1 MTIHVNVNGS
11 GGTAKSIIN
20 IKIVDLDKNPSTN
33 PVTDDR
39 NDTFSYVPIPRR
51 EEKTNVYGVLGGRN
65 IGYGIVLEKTQDIKR
80 LLGVYYEQNVTTE
93 KYEDYDWE
101 RWIVFGDE

>member
-1 MTIHVNVNGS
+1 MFWIYS
-11 GGTAKSIIN
+11 GTAKSIIN

-39 NDTFSYVPIPRR
+39 NDTFSYVPIPGR

-65 IGYGIVLEKTQDIKR
+65 IGYGIVPVSYTHLDVYKR
-80 LLGVYYEQNVTTE
+80 QL
-93 KYEDYDWE
+93 
-101 RWIVFGDE
+101 

>member
-1 MTIHVNVNGS
+1 MTIHINVNGS

-39 NDTFSYVPIPRR
+39 NDTFY
-51 EEKTNVYGVLGGRN
+51 
-65 IGYGIVLEKTQDIKR
+65 
-80 LLGVYYEQNVTTE
+80 
-93 KYEDYDWE
+93 
-101 RWIVFGDE
+101 